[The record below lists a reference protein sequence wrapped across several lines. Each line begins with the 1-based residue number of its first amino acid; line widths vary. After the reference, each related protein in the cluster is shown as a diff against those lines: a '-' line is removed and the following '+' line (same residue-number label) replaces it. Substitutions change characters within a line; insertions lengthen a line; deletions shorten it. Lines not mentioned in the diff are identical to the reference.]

1 MKGVAGPIAVG
12 GEGREGDGAF
22 AIERLL
28 VATKPIWGKNGLF
41 CWIGIF
47 IIYPFFSWRLVH
59 VSTLRET
66 GKR

>member
-28 VATKPIWGKNGLF
+28 VATKPVWGKMGSFAGL
-41 CWIGIF
+41 G
-47 IIYPFFSWRLVH
+47 S
-59 VSTLRET
+59 S
-66 GKR
+66 